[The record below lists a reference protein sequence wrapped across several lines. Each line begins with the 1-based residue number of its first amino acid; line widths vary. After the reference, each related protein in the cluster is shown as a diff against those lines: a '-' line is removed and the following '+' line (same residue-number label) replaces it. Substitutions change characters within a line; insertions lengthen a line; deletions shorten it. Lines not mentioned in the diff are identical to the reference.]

1 MRTAVIYARY
11 SSDSQ
16 SEQSIE
22 GQIHVCKDYA
32 EKNDIIVID
41 TYIDRAMTGTNDN
54 RVAFQKMLKDSS
66 NHQFSIVLVYKLDRF
81 SRNKY
86 ESVIHKKTLKDN
98 GVSLISCMENIP
110 NTPEGTLM
118 ETLLEGFNQYFSEE
132 LTQKVNRGLRESWL
146 KGNATGGKKVF
157 GYDIIDKK
165 YVINEYKKNI
175 VIRVFRLY
183 ADGYRAR
190 VIAEQLNELGYHR
203 INGKKFD
210 EKYVLWILHNSRY
223 TGIVEHHKVKY
234 DKIFPRIIDDDLW
247 NKVNAINEENKIAPS
262 RKKEIYDYILSG
274 KLICGEC
281 KHKMYGESGTSH
293 TKDIYYY
300 YVCGSRRKKKCPCNM
315 KSVKKQELEDFVMR
329 AITDTLNSEENIKF
343 LTDEIFEYHKQHAND
358 NASLKLLEQ
367 REKEINKA
375 CQNMIKA
382 IEQGII
388 TEMTKSRLSEL
399 ETELEQIKIEITKEK
414 HKSNLLLTKED
425 IDQFLR
431 KQVFEDTINIKIR
444 KALVNTFVREI
455 YLYNDAVVIL
465 FNYTNNPTP
474 PKLTLEENI
483 ETEKQIN
490 SALSNSQS
498 SCILP
503 QTAPANLV
511 CITLQ
516 LRLDKS
522 VCIAPDNIAS
532 QTLFKKYGFTKH
544 GKRKYWDVYLCDKDF
559 YPDELKQLKMVE
571 IAKKS

>member
-1 MRTAVIYARY
+1 MKTAVIYARY

-66 NHQFSIVLVYKLDRF
+66 NHQFSVVLVYKLDRF

-165 YVINEYKKNI
+165 YVINEYEKDI
-175 VIRVFRLY
+175 VIQVFRSY

-203 INGKKFD
+203 INGKKFN
-210 EKYVLWILHNSRY
+210 EKYVLWLLHNSRY
-223 TGIVEHHKVKY
+223 TGIVEHHGVKY
-234 DKIFPRIIDDDLW
+234 YKIFPRIIDDDLW
-247 NKVNAINEENKIAPS
+247 NKVNAINEENKISPS

-293 TKDIYYY
+293 TKDIHYY
-300 YVCGSRRKKKCPCNM
+300 YVCGSRRKKLGPCNM
-315 KSVKKQELEDFVMR
+315 KSVKKQELEDFVMQ
-329 AITDTLNSEENIKF
+329 AISKALNSEENIQF
-343 LTDEIFEYHKQHAND
+343 LTDKIFEYHKQHAND
-358 NASLKLLEQ
+358 NANLKLLEQ
-367 REKEINKA
+367 REKELNKA

-414 HKSNLLLTKED
+414 HKNNLLLTKED

-431 KQVFEDTINIKIR
+431 KQVFEDTSDIKIR
-444 KALVNTFVREI
+444 KLLVNTFVREI

-474 PKLTLEENI
+474 PKFTIEENI
-483 ETEKQIN
+483 KTEKQIN
-490 SALSNSQS
+490 SALSNPQS
-498 SCILP
+498 SCKLP
-503 QTAPANLV
+503 QSAPPRSDTIFTHRNF
-511 CITLQ
+511 IKKLQ
-516 LRLDKS
+516 
-522 VCIAPDNIAS
+522 
-532 QTLFKKYGFTKH
+532 Q
-544 GKRKYWDVYLCDKDF
+544 
-559 YPDELKQLKMVE
+559 
-571 IAKKS
+571 

>member
-1 MRTAVIYARY
+1 MKTAVIYARY

-66 NHQFSIVLVYKLDRF
+66 NHQFSVVLVYKLDRF

-165 YVINEYKKNI
+165 YEINEYEKDI

-223 TGIVEHHKVKY
+223 TGIVEHHGIKY

-247 NKVNAINEENKIAPS
+247 NKVNAINDENKIAPS

-293 TKDIYYY
+293 TKDVHYY
-300 YVCGSRRKKKCPCNM
+300 YVCSSRRKKRCPCDM
-315 KSVKKQELEDFVMR
+315 KSIKKQELEDIV
-329 AITDTLNSEENIKF
+329 INTIIQVLNSENNIKF
-343 LTDEIFEYHKQHAND
+343 LTDKIFEYHKQHAND
-358 NASLKLLEQ
+358 NANLKLLEQ

-414 HKSNLLLTKED
+414 HKNNLLLTKED

-431 KQVFEDTINIKIR
+431 KQVFEDTSNIKIR
-444 KALVNTFVREI
+444 KLLVNTFVRSI

-474 PKLTLEENI
+474 PKFTLEENI

-490 SALSNSQS
+490 SALSKTQS

-503 QTAPANLV
+503 QSAPNKNKTSLEREQISNSKFV
-511 CITLQ
+511 LFFNNN
-516 LRLDKS
+516 
-522 VCIAPDNIAS
+522 VVWNI
-532 QTLFKKYGFTKH
+532 
-544 GKRKYWDVYLCDKDF
+544 
-559 YPDELKQLKMVE
+559 
-571 IAKKS
+571 